1 MTRVAPVGYRARMT
15 AAADADSASAPSRR
29 IRQGEWPAVAV
40 SFLYFFCVLAAYYMI
55 RPVREQLSAA
65 VGSTQLP
72 WFYGATFA
80 CMLLLAPVFGA
91 VVSRWPRHI
100 VVPLFNLAGI
110 ACLLAF
116 VPFFADPGLLPQ
128 RTLGI
133 AFFVWVSVFNLFVV
147 SLFWIFMTDI
157 WDAEQAKRLF
167 PIIAVAGTAGA
178 VAGPT
183 LTRGLVQVLGVAP
196 LLLVSASLLGV
207 AVGCVVWLGRW
218 ARAHAHVR
226 PDQAG
231 GEAVGGGMWDGIKQ
245 IFATPFMRNMAFLL
259 LLADGIGT
267 VNYALVTDY
276 SHQAFVD
283 EVMRTRFA
291 ANVDLATNLLTV
303 GTQLLLTRWMLPRHG
318 AGVVL
323 TVWAVAGIA
332 MLLLVMLVPDAHAP
346 LVAGMPAVA
355 LALIVTRGLAYGM
368 AEPARHSL
376 FAKAPR
382 VMRYKGQNVVDTAVW
397 RFGDLVIASGMNLLR
412 AGGATVATFAA
423 IGAASA
429 LVAGSIGW
437 KLSKLTGE
445 RLTDSMRADR

>member
-1 MTRVAPVGYRARMT
+1 MTGPEAR
-15 AAADADSASAPSRR
+15 PPLRLR
-29 IRQGEWPAVAV
+29 PGEAPAVAL

-80 CMLLLAPVFGA
+80 CMLVLAPVFGS
-91 VVSRWPRHI
+91 VVSRWPRRI

-116 VPFFADPGLLPQ
+116 VPFFADPGLLTR

-133 AFFVWVSVFNLFVV
+133 VFFVWVSVFNLFVV

-157 WDAEQAKRLF
+157 WSPEQSRRLF
-167 PIIAVAGTAGA
+167 PVIAVAGTAGA

-183 LTRGLVQVLGVAP
+183 LTRSLVEVLGVAP
-196 LLLVSASLLGV
+196 LLLVSAALLGV
-207 AVGCVVWLGRW
+207 AVACVVLLGRW
-218 ARAHAHVR
+218 ARANAEVQSE
-226 PDQAG
+226 QAEG
-231 GEAVGGGMWDGIKQ
+231 AAVGGGMWDGVKQ
-245 IFATPFMRNMAFLL
+245 IFGTPFMRYMALLL

-276 SHQAFVD
+276 SHQTLVD
-283 EVMRTRFA
+283 DVARTRFA

-303 GTQLLLTRWMLPRHG
+303 LAQLLVTRWMLPRHG
-318 AGVVL
+318 AGPVIL
-323 TVWAVAGIA
+323 VWAAAGMA
-332 MLLLVMLVPDAHAP
+332 MLLLVLALPDPHAP
-346 LVAGMPAVA
+346 LLAGMPAVA

-397 RFGDLVIASGMNLLR
+397 RFGDLLIASGMNLLR

-423 IGAASA
+423 ISAASA
-429 LVAGSIGW
+429 MLAGAIGW
-437 KLSKLTGE
+437 RLSRLTGE
-445 RLTDSMRADR
+445 RLARSMRQAAR

>member
-29 IRQGEWPAVAV
+29 IHQGEWPAVAV

-116 VPFFADPGLLPQ
+116 VPFFADPTLLPQ

-423 IGAASA
+423 ISAASA

>member
-1 MTRVAPVGYRARMT
+1 MTDTPDAARAPAPHRRVH
-15 AAADADSASAPSRR
+15 
-29 IRQGEWPAVAV
+29 QGEWPAVAI

-91 VVSRWPRHI
+91 VVSRWPRRI
-100 VVPLFNLAGI
+100 VVPLFNLIGV
-110 ACLLAF
+110 ACLLGF
-116 VPFFADPGLLPQ
+116 VPFFADPTLLSP

-133 AFFVWVSVFNLFVV
+133 VFFVWLSVFNLFVV

-157 WDAEQAKRLF
+157 WSADQAKRLF

-196 LLLVSASLLGV
+196 LLVISAGLLCI
-207 AVGCVVWLGRW
+207 AVLCVIVLGRW
-218 ARAHAHVR
+218 AKAHAHVR
-226 PDQAG
+226 PEQADG
-231 GEAVGGGMWDGIKQ
+231 DAVGGGMWDGIKQ
-245 IFATPFMRNMAFLL
+245 IFATPFMRNMAILL

-267 VNYALVTDY
+267 VNYALVADY
-276 SHQAFVD
+276 AHQAFSTDVL
-283 EVMRTRFA
+283 RTRFF
-291 ANVDLATNLLTV
+291 ANVDLATNILTV
-303 GTQLLLTRWMLPRHG
+303 VVQIFLTRWMLPRFG
-318 AGVVL
+318 AGPVL
-323 TVWAVAGIA
+323 MVWAAGGIL
-332 MLLLVMLVPDAHAP
+332 MLSLVMLVPDPHAA
-346 LVAGMPAVA
+346 LIAGMPAVA

-397 RFGDLVIASGMNLLR
+397 RFGDLVIASGMNILK
-412 AGGATVATFAA
+412 AGGATVALFAA
-423 IGAASA
+423 ISATSA
-429 LVAGSIGW
+429 LVAGVIGW
-437 KLSKLTGE
+437 RLSKLTGE
-445 RLTDSMRADR
+445 RLTESMRADTKA